1 MILKSR
7 NIKQDCKAC
16 VLSASFS
23 FGVILFVRA
32 HTLSCEVIFLHHILL
47 FSNRW
52 PFFFLLARV
61 CCCSECCYHSRNFL
75 WISLLGPVRVWL
87 PFNAMHLWKTCT
99 VFWLFAFSCV
109 LLLLHRHWCPAY
121 SYISV
126 SNALAL
132 WFGWLTDLLFLGLL
146 SYHLYYMIITL

>member
-52 PFFFLLARV
+52 PFFFLSLVCAVVRSV
-61 CCCSECCYHSRNFL
+61 VTIAVTFCGYHCQGRFAFDCLSMRCISEKPALFSGCLRSLVCFCCCTVADARLILIFLFPMHWRCGSDGSRICYFSVCYH
-75 WISLLGPVRVWL
+75 
-87 PFNAMHLWKTCT
+87 
-99 VFWLFAFSCV
+99 
-109 LLLLHRHWCPAY
+109 
-121 SYISV
+121 
-126 SNALAL
+126 
-132 WFGWLTDLLFLGLL
+132 
-146 SYHLYYMIITL
+146 IICII